1 MTGIIIDPRTATV
14 DKYARTD
21 VFVAPGEVASPWV
34 PFIENVY
41 IRHLSFDVRNNSFT
55 NILRVDSGGKL
66 GRHRH
71 RGPVSG
77 LCLEGT
83 WRYLEY
89 DWVAAP
95 GAYVHEYPGAIH
107 TLVCENPTGMRTL
120 FWMNGS
126 LEFYSD
132 DSDEIVDILD
142 VFWFI
147 QHYTSYCEANGIP
160 IDESMFL

>member
-1 MTGIIIDPRTATV
+1 
-14 DKYARTD
+14 
-21 VFVAPGEVASPWV
+21 
-34 PFIENVY
+34 
-41 IRHLSFDVRNNSFT
+41 
-55 NILRVDSGGKL
+55 
-66 GRHRH
+66 
-71 RGPVSG
+71 
-77 LCLEGT
+77 
-83 WRYLEY
+83 
-89 DWVAAP
+89 
-95 GAYVHEYPGAIH
+95 
-107 TLVCENPTGMRTL
+107 MRTL

>member
-1 MTGIIIDPRTATV
+1 MTSIIDPRTATV

-21 VFVAPGEVASPWV
+21 VFVAPGDEASPWV

-41 IRHLSFDVRNNSFT
+41 IRHLSFDVRNNNFT
-55 NILRVDSGGKL
+55 NILRVDAGGKL

-89 DWVAAP
+89 DWVAGP

-107 TLVCENPTGMRTL
+107 TLVCENPTGMKTL

-126 LEFYSD
+126 LEFYAE

-147 QHYTSYCEANGIP
+147 QHYTTYCEANGLP

>member
-1 MTGIIIDPRTATV
+1 
-14 DKYARTD
+14 
-21 VFVAPGEVASPWV
+21 
-34 PFIENVY
+34 
-41 IRHLSFDVRNNSFT
+41 
-55 NILRVDSGGKL
+55 
-66 GRHRH
+66 
-71 RGPVSG
+71 
-77 LCLEGT
+77 
-83 WRYLEY
+83 
-89 DWVAAP
+89 
-95 GAYVHEYPGAIH
+95 
-107 TLVCENPTGMRTL
+107 VCENPTGMRTL